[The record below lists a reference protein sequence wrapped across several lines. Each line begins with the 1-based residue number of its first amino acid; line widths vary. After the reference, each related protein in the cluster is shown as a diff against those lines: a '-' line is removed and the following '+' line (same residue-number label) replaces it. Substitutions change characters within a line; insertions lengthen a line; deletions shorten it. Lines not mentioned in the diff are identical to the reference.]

1 MGRRSYNGC
10 AMLGTMADE
19 LTRAYAAIIDEA
31 RGQVAAGRDPD
42 PRALEARIRAA
53 GEGERARDPAQ
64 ADAVDQAEQ
73 RALKQLEGVIT
84 VHRARALM
92 AREPAAAPPASAA
105 APSRRAVLRTR
116 PTISGNMEVRR
127 QANGETVMLSWDAAP
142 AVTSWEVRFSERP
155 DARADYVVRETLTL
169 PAAATTVEL
178 PLGEHPLR
186 VHLLGRGRNG
196 RLIRRALISALTRE
210 SWNERWQ
217 RRASA
222 S

>member
-1 MGRRSYNGC
+1 
-10 AMLGTMADE
+10 
-19 LTRAYAAIIDEA
+19 
-31 RGQVAAGRDPD
+31 
-42 PRALEARIRAA
+42 
-53 GEGERARDPAQ
+53 
-64 ADAVDQAEQ
+64 
-73 RALKQLEGVIT
+73 VIT

-92 AREPAAAPPASAA
+92 AREPAAPPAAA
-105 APSRRAVLRTR
+105 APPRRAVLRTR

-127 QANGETVMLSWDAAP
+127 HADGETVILSWDAVP

-186 VHLLGRGRNG
+186 VHLLGRGRGG